1 MMNIND
7 EISKLIKNPDISIEV
22 DTRCDSSIM
31 NTNKNINDIMLMA
44 EYVREMEI
52 YVCDLISEINRV
64 NSETSKTV
72 TTNNFCLQTIQE
84 LRNIIDK
91 QQTPRI
97 ISIYKSKGFE
107 KRERELISKCLS
119 GMYVEDD
126 EYVIYCVNS
135 VEDDYPIDVNRLK
148 LYGVDTRSMRLDY
161 VLLNNES
168 YDILIDKKIGIKKY
182 LLETLDA
189 LTYHG
194 KRMEVLYANSLSR

>member
-1 MMNIND
+1 MMNINN
-7 EISKLIKNPDISIEV
+7 EISKLIESPDISIEV

-189 LTYHG
+189 LTYHS